1 MMLSKMS
8 SPKHILKL
16 LFIILYVLFIVATMF
31 LAVSFITTLH
41 ETNSLQLQVC
51 VTNACLGDAKE
62 TYKNI
67 IDMFFGLITVITAV
81 ATVGGIIVAALT
93 YVNNASSN
101 AMGNHIAHLQI
112 FKDYLIV
119 EVNKRDR
126 VVMSVI
132 DFYGWYNLIFN
143 DSINGVMSVSYKYK
157 EVVSKINQ
165 AIEISNEE
173 STTAKNGSFRYKEHQ
188 KRMNQAIA
196 AIGITMNFHPRN
208 DYFEIEEQVLTL
220 ISSINSAF
228 CSTANLIPFSK
239 REYI

>member
-8 SPKHILKL
+8 RPKHILNL
-16 LFIILYVLFIVATMF
+16 LFIILSLLFIATAIF
-31 LAVSFITTLH
+31 LAVSFTTTLL
-41 ETNSLQLQVC
+41 ETKSHQLQLC
-51 VTNACLGDAKE
+51 VTNACLGYAKE

-81 ATVGGIIVAALT
+81 TTVGGIIVAALT

-112 FKDYLIV
+112 FKDYLIM

-126 VVMSVI
+126 VVISVI

-143 DSINGVMSVSYKYK
+143 DSINGLMTVSDNYK
-157 EVVSKINQ
+157 EVISKINQ

-220 ISSINSAF
+220 ISSMNSAF
-228 CSTANLIPFSK
+228 CSTASLIPFSK

>member
-1 MMLSKMS
+1 MS
-8 SPKHILKL
+8 RPKHILNL
-16 LFIILYVLFIVATMF
+16 LFIILSLLFIATAIF
-31 LAVSFITTLH
+31 LAVSFTTTLL
-41 ETNSLQLQVC
+41 ETKSHQLQLC
-51 VTNACLGDAKE
+51 VTNACLGYAKE

-81 ATVGGIIVAALT
+81 TTVGGIIVAALT

-112 FKDYLIV
+112 FKDYLIM

-126 VVMSVI
+126 VVISVI

-143 DSINGVMSVSYKYK
+143 DSINGLMTVSDNYK
-157 EVVSKINQ
+157 EVISKINQ

-220 ISSINSAF
+220 ISSMNSAF
-228 CSTANLIPFSK
+228 CSTASLIPFSK